1 MASLLLSHLMVAR
14 LLLALAAVGTVSSTV
29 FLAMA
34 LVASRKFRREAQ
46 NWMLLVDHT
55 ARSSFPPVT
64 LLKPVH
70 GAEPNL
76 ERNLESF
83 FLQDYPDFEIVFGCR
98 SSDDPALVAV
108 ERLRT
113 KYPKVPVRVV
123 LSGHPIWPNAKVY
136 SLSKMIASSTND
148 YFVISDSDINV
159 RPEFLRNVI
168 TPLLEP
174 KNGLVTCLYQGVPA
188 GDFWSGLE
196 ALGMSVE
203 LPSGVMTANML
214 EGMKFALGAVMAVRR
229 DALEKIGGIGETRD
243 YYSDDFVLG
252 NLVAE
257 RAGLNVVLSHHTRVG
272 HVLTAQTFRQTF
284 KTQLRWM
291 QSTRYS
297 RPKGHL
303 GTGLTFSTPFG
314 ILGLISAGA
323 LGWWPLGIALCAWG
337 YFNRVIQALAIGWN
351 VIGDRRA
358 LTGALIYPL
367 RDLLGFFVWVS
378 SYLGG
383 DTFLWRGELYRFT
396 PGGRIVPATR
406 KAEEAVTA

>member
-1 MASLLLSHLMVAR
+1 MATLLLSLHTLAR
-14 LLLALAAVGTVSSTV
+14 VVLVIAFIGTISSTV
-29 FLAMA
+29 FLVMA
-34 LVASRKFRREAQ
+34 LIAARKFRRQAAAWQ
-46 NWMLLVDHT
+46 LRVNATVAT
-55 ARSSFPPVT
+55 AFPPVT
-64 LLKPVH
+64 VLKPVH

-76 ERNLESF
+76 ERNLETF
-83 FLQDYPDFEIVFGCR
+83 FLQDYPRYEIVFGCR
-98 SSDDPALVAV
+98 NSDDPALQAV
-108 ERLRT
+108 DNLSR
-113 KYPKVPVRVV
+113 KYPQVPVRIV

-136 SLSKMIASSTND
+136 SLSKMIASSSND
-148 YFVISDSDINV
+148 FFVISDSDINV

-174 KNGLVTCLYQGVPA
+174 RNGLVTCMYQGVPA
-188 GDFWSGLE
+188 PDFWSRLE
-196 ALGMSVE
+196 ALGMSIE

-229 DALEKIGGIGETRD
+229 DALDKIGGIGETRD

-257 RAGLNVVLSHHTRVG
+257 RAGLNVVLSHYTRVG
-272 HVLTAQTFRQTF
+272 HVLTALSFRQTF

-303 GTGLTFSTPFG
+303 GSGLTFSMPFG
-314 ILGLISAGA
+314 ILGLLSAGA
-323 LGWWPLGIALCAWG
+323 LGWWPFGIALCAWS
-337 YFNRVIQALAIGWN
+337 YLNRVVQALAIGRL

-367 RDLLGFFVWVS
+367 RDLLGFSVWVA

-383 DTFLWRGELYRFT
+383 DTFNWRGELYRFT

-406 KAEEAVTA
+406 KAEETVTV

>member
-1 MASLLLSHLMVAR
+1 MATLFTSHP
-14 LLLALAAVGTVSSTV
+14 LALLGMVVAAVGSISSTV
-29 FLAMA
+29 FLVMS
-34 LVASRKFRREAQ
+34 LLASSKFRRQATDWQ
-46 NWMLLVDHT
+46 RKVNAVDP
-55 ARSSFPPVT
+55 SSLPAVT
-64 LLKPVH
+64 VLKPVH

-83 FLQDYPDFEIVFGCR
+83 FLQDYPNYEIVFGCR
-98 SSDDPALVAV
+98 NSEDAALVAV
-108 ERLRT
+108 SNLRE
-113 KYPKVPVRVV
+113 KYPHIPVRVV
-123 LSGHPIWPNAKVY
+123 FSGHPVWPNAKVY
-136 SLSKMIASSTND
+136 SLSKMIAGSSND

-168 TPLLEP
+168 APLLEP
-174 KNGLVTCLYQGVPA
+174 GNGLVTCMYQGVPA

-229 DALEKIGGIGETRD
+229 DALDKIGGISETRD

-257 RAGLNVVLSHHTRVG
+257 RARMTVVLSHYTRVG

-314 ILGLISAGA
+314 LLGLISFGVV
-323 LGWWPLGIALCAWG
+323 GWWGPGLALCAWG
-337 YFNRVIQALAIGWN
+337 YLNRVIQAVAIGWN
-351 VIGDRRA
+351 IIGDRRA
-358 LTGALIYPL
+358 LTGAPIYPM
-367 RDLLGFFVWVS
+367 RDLLGFFVWLS

-383 DTFLWRGELYRFT
+383 DTFHWRGELYRFT
-396 PGGRIVPATR
+396 LGGRIVPATR
-406 KAEEAVTA
+406 KAEETVSV

>member
-1 MASLLLSHLMVAR
+1 MNLFSLAMLARAGLFVA
-14 LLLALAAVGTVSSTV
+14 AIGTISSTV
-29 FLAMA
+29 FLCLA
-34 LVASRKFRREAQ
+34 LIASRRYRRIALASQRRADAVPRQE
-46 NWMLLVDHT
+46 
-55 ARSSFPPVT
+55 FPGVT
-64 LLKPVH
+64 VLKPVH

-76 ERNLESF
+76 ERNLETF
-83 FLQDYPDFEIVFGCR
+83 FLQDYPAYEIVFGCR
-98 SSDDPALVAV
+98 NADDPALQAV
-108 ERLRT
+108 DRLRR
-113 KYPKVPVRVV
+113 KYPDIPVRIV
-123 LSGHPIWPNAKVY
+123 LSGFPAWPNAKVY
-136 SLSKMIASSTND
+136 SLDKMIASSSND

-168 TPLLEP
+168 TPLLDP
-174 KNGLVTCLYQGVPA
+174 ANGLVTCMYQGVPA
-188 GDFWSGLE
+188 GDFWSHLE
-196 ALGMSVE
+196 ALGMSIE
-203 LPSGVMTANML
+203 LPSGVMTADML

-257 RAGLNVVLSHHTRVG
+257 KAGLNVVLSHHTLVG

-323 LGWWPLGIALCAWG
+323 LGLWPIAIGLCAWG
-337 YFNRVIQALAIGWN
+337 YFNRVLQAVTVGWG
-351 VIGDRRA
+351 VIRDRRA
-358 LTGALIYPL
+358 LQGALVYPL
-367 RDLLGFFVWVS
+367 RDLLGFIVWS
-378 SYLGG
+378 ASYMGG
-383 DTFLWRGELYRFT
+383 DKFNWRGEIYRFT

-406 KAEEAVTA
+406 KPELSKTVSL

>member
-1 MASLLLSHLMVAR
+1 MATSLLLLHTLAR
-14 LLLALAAVGTVSSTV
+14 LVLVIAFIGTISSTV
-29 FLAMA
+29 FLVMA
-34 LVASRKFRREAQ
+34 LLASRKFRRQAAA
-46 NWMLLVDHT
+46 WRRRVDATVPT
-55 ARSSFPPVT
+55 ALPPVT
-64 LLKPVH
+64 VLKPVH

-76 ERNLESF
+76 ERNLETF
-83 FLQDYPDFEIVFGCR
+83 FQQDYPHYEVVFGCR
-98 SSDDPALVAV
+98 NSDDPALQAV
-108 ERLRT
+108 DNLSR
-113 KYPKVPVRVV
+113 KYPNIPVRVV

-136 SLSKMIASSTND
+136 SLAKMIASSSND

-159 RPEFLRNVI
+159 RPDFLRNVI

-174 KNGLVTCLYQGVPA
+174 RNGLVTCMYQGVPA
-188 GDFWSGLE
+188 PDFWSRLE
-196 ALGMSVE
+196 ALGMSIE

-214 EGMKFALGAVMAVRR
+214 EGMKFALGAVMAIRR
-229 DALEKIGGIGETRD
+229 DALEKIGGIAETRD

-272 HVLTAQTFRQTF
+272 HVLTALSFRQTF

-303 GTGLTFSTPFG
+303 GSGLTFSMPFG
-314 ILGLISAGA
+314 ILGLFSAGA
-323 LGWWPLGIALCAWG
+323 LGWWPLGIAICAWN
-337 YFNRVIQALAIGWN
+337 YLNRVVQALAIGWL

-358 LTGALIYPL
+358 LAGALIYPL
-367 RDLLGFFVWVS
+367 RDLLGFSVWVA

-383 DTFLWRGELYRFT
+383 DTFNWRGELYRFT

-406 KAEEAVTA
+406 KAEETVTA